1 MKIPERRGKTKIPE
15 RKRRAN
21 IAGKREKRKI
31 YGRLIFGESEGR
43 DNRAG
48 EIRTE
53 IRSLF
58 AGDKRKKRLKIAV
71 IGAFLAFFW
80 VIALCSGGTV
90 FASDSRKS
98 AEERLNENIET
109 QLDAIDFGELEKL
122 TEPFSEAIGG
132 GSFAGEVRKILSGE
146 FSAGKSSFFEAFA
159 GMIFGWATGQ
169 IPLFLTIGAVAVL
182 GGIITDMKTKT
193 LLSGTSDAVFYA
205 FYTLIILL
213 TLSGVYAVCDMAE
226 GVADSVTKLTEAI
239 MPVLLT
245 LMTALG
251 AGTGATVYRP
261 AAAVFSGG
269 IMQIIGKIVLPLFI
283 VSVVFTIVSNLSEN
297 VRLGRLSEFF
307 GSLCARLMA
316 VVFTV
321 FSAFLTV
328 RGITAGVTDGIS
340 FRAAKFAARNY
351 VPIIG
356 GFVSDGMDLFIAGT
370 VLIKNA
376 VGAAGVLLLFATVF
390 VPVLKVTVFG
400 LLLKLTASVIE
411 PVADKRVV
419 GFLYGLSKRITVLN
433 AALIAVGAMLLILLS
448 LLTITANN
456 VVGV

>member
-1 MKIPERRGKTKIPE
+1 
-15 RKRRAN
+15 
-21 IAGKREKRKI
+21 
-31 YGRLIFGESEGR
+31 
-43 DNRAG
+43 
-48 EIRTE
+48 
-53 IRSLF
+53 
-58 AGDKRKKRLKIAV
+58 
-71 IGAFLAFFW
+71 
-80 VIALCSGGTV
+80 
-90 FASDSRKS
+90 
-98 AEERLNENIET
+98 
-109 QLDAIDFGELEKL
+109 
-122 TEPFSEAIGG
+122 
-132 GSFAGEVRKILSGE
+132 
-146 FSAGKSSFFEAFA
+146 
-159 GMIFGWATGQ
+159 
-169 IPLFLTIGAVAVL
+169 
-182 GGIITDMKTKT
+182 
-193 LLSGTSDAVFYA
+193 
-205 FYTLIILL
+205 
-213 TLSGVYAVCDMAE
+213 
-226 GVADSVTKLTEAI
+226 
-239 MPVLLT
+239 
-245 LMTALG
+245 
-251 AGTGATVYRP
+251 
-261 AAAVFSGG
+261 
-269 IMQIIGKIVLPLFI
+269 MQIIGKIVLPLFI